1 MAERKS
7 SRRRLSPEEVLVVGV
22 VGKMCAYRYLREEF
36 GSAAQSLG
44 YLVQSTIRFDRR
56 DRVDFPRR
64 QLFDCIVA
72 RRIWCGVGAH
82 VQLIL
87 QHRNFAFWEN
97 AMTIQ
102 RYSVNQHPIQTL
114 LTWIE
119 SEEIAV
125 PEIQRPFVWNPAKV
139 RDFIDSLYFG
149 YPVGY
154 LIAWRNPSVRL
165 KDGSESAGKR
175 VLIDGQQRVT
185 ALLAAML
192 GRQIVNKNYR
202 KVRITIAFHPGDERF
217 EVTNP
222 AIRRDPAWLSDIAAL
237 FALGTKILRVVD
249 AYCEANTEADKDKIY
264 ERIEQL
270 RGILNNSLGLIELN
284 ADLDVETVSEIFVR
298 INSQGVALN
307 AADFAMSKM
316 AANEKYS
323 DHQLRKCIDY
333 FCHLAVAPEAYA
345 ELANDG
351 EFSKTKYFRA
361 MEWLKN
367 EKEDLYD
374 PSYTDML
381 RVAFTQEFGRG
392 RLDDLVALL
401 SGRNFETREFEETI
415 AEDSFR
421 RLEAAVLRFMNETHF
436 KRFVMILRSA
446 GFVSAS
452 MIRSQNTVNFAY
464 ILYLTL
470 RAQKTNSAHIEILVR
485 RRFVMSVLT
494 GRYTGSPETAFA
506 VDIRNIAEQ
515 GASKYLNTV
524 ERAELSDAFWEVGL
538 PQQMD
543 TSVASSPY
551 FNVFLAS
558 QVKANNKGF
567 LSSDHTVQALLE
579 GTSHVHHVFPRNY
592 LKMHGLPRSRY
603 NQIAN
608 YVVMQ
613 GEINI
618 AIGDDPPATYFEALW
633 RQCAN
638 GDACYGGI
646 TNADALRENLLTHCI
661 PENMD
666 EAGKVSGYTE
676 FLQRRRLLMA
686 GKIRDYYRLL

>member
-1 MAERKS
+1 
-7 SRRRLSPEEVLVVGV
+7 
-22 VGKMCAYRYLREEF
+22 
-36 GSAAQSLG
+36 
-44 YLVQSTIRFDRR
+44 
-56 DRVDFPRR
+56 
-64 QLFDCIVA
+64 
-72 RRIWCGVGAH
+72 
-82 VQLIL
+82 
-87 QHRNFAFWEN
+87 
-97 AMTIQ
+97 MTIQ

-119 SEEIAV
+119 SDEIAI
-125 PEIQRPFVWNPAKV
+125 PEIQRPFVWNAAKV

-149 YPVGY
+149 YPVGF

-175 VLIDGQQRVT
+175 ILIDGQQRVT

-192 GRQIVNKNYR
+192 GRQIVDKNYK
-202 KVRITIAFHPGDERF
+202 KVRIAIAFHPGEERF

-222 AIRRDPAWLSDIAAL
+222 AIRRDPEWLADIATL
-237 FALGTKILRVVD
+237 FAPGAKLLRLVD
-249 AYCEANTEADKDKIY
+249 TYCEGNMESNRDEVY
-264 ERIEQL
+264 ERIERL
-270 RGILNNSLGLIELN
+270 RGILNNSIGLIELN

-316 AANEKYS
+316 AANERYNG
-323 DHQLRKCIDY
+323 HQLRKCIDY
-333 FCHLAVAPEAYA
+333 FCHLAVAPEAY
-345 ELANDG
+345 EDLAQDD
-351 EFSKTKYFRA
+351 EFARTGYFRA
-361 MEWLKN
+361 MEWLKH

-381 RVAFTQEFGRG
+381 RVAFTSEFGRG

-401 SGRNFETREFEETI
+401 SGRNFETREFEEAR
-415 AEDSFR
+415 AEESFR
-421 RLEAAVLRFMNETHF
+421 RLEGAILRFMKETDF

-446 GFVSAS
+446 GFVNSS

-470 RAQKTNSAHIEILVR
+470 RAQHTSPALIETLVR
-485 RRFVMSVLT
+485 RWFVMSILT
-494 GRYTGSPETAFA
+494 GRYTGSPETTFG
-506 VDIRNIAEQ
+506 VDIRNITEHNAQ
-515 GASKYLNTV
+515 AYLDAM
-524 ERAELSDAFWEVGL
+524 ERADLSDAFWDAGL

-558 QVKANNKGF
+558 QVKANDKGF
-567 LSSDHTVQALLE
+567 LSRDHTVQTLLE
-579 GTSHVHHVFPRNY
+579 GASHVHHVFPRNY
-592 LKMHGLPRSRY
+592 LKEKGIRRSRY

-618 AIGDDPPATYFEALW
+618 AIGDDPPSAYFNALW
-633 RQCAN
+633 RQCESGKAR
-638 GDACYGGI
+638 YGGI
-646 TNADALRENLLTHCI
+646 VNADVLRANLEAHCI
-661 PENMD
+661 PQGM
-666 EAGKVSGYTE
+666 EAIGLGGYDG
-676 FLQRRRLLMA
+676 FLRERRLLMA
-686 GKIRDYYRLL
+686 KKMRGYYKSL